1 MYVILTYDL
10 KNKRVRLGLKICRK
24 YLRHVQK
31 SVFEGYLT
39 QGQLKSL
46 QRELKNTLVPSEDKV
61 CIYCMGSTKFMD
73 KILIGQSSEFKSV
86 L

>member
-1 MYVILTYDL
+1 MYIILTYDL
-10 KNKRVRLGLKICRK
+10 KKKRVRLGLKICRK

-46 QRELKNTLVPSEDKV
+46 QRELKNTLLPNEDKV
-61 CIYCMGSTKFMD
+61 CIYCMGSTRFMN
-73 KILIGQSSEFKSV
+73 KILLGTSSEYKSV
-86 L
+86 I